1 MESSLSSIYAT
12 TLPKSPSMITTKRTT
27 STNFLQVNNCSHIKT
42 RNGNLMNKLQK
53 SLNNFIK
60 HHKTT
65 ITLSGSKRF
74 SDKSGIYYLK
84 NSNHKCNL
92 NDNYLTPIP
101 SIKKINSHYEK
112 NSLNK
117 AERTAVYL
125 RRMEYSSCIKNNKRI
140 DKMNKIKSHINN
152 ASFILYHTLKEMS
165 PFDKGD
171 TNIDTFFIPRYNEQ
185 DQCDLYIFQNPY
197 KKTDTVNNNNFK
209 IIIFT
214 SASYSK
220 DDITNNITYISTQLQ
235 SLYSIVDLSQ
245 AIVSIISFPSFIS
258 TYETQLLSLKI
269 CLTGIKSINIDW
281 YINSLVNTPI
291 DSGYL
296 AEIKSTLYPELHH
309 MAMSYYEKTH
319 SSNVT
324 PVKQG
329 TIKEIPISYNKSKH
343 KSISPPI
350 YSRKIPQMSSVRNKN
365 DKERNTAMIYQRANI
380 EFKPYKKKIIKGGE
394 LSTNNTTLNA
404 TMITNEIKEVRIPLP
419 CSNRKNYSRKH
430 SDDFNSNHASN
441 MSFAEPSNH
450 LMLNSTDLNISSLL
464 H

>member
-1 MESSLSSIYAT
+1 MIKIRSINGQFSSFINERGEFRYKLSTEEIMSLEKEENVSIGLLELFIYK
-12 TLPKSPSMITTKRTT
+12 TL
-27 STNFLQVNNCSHIKT
+27 Q
-42 RNGNLMNKLQK
+42 
-53 SLNNFIK
+53 
-60 HHKTT
+60 
-65 ITLSGSKRF
+65 
-74 SDKSGIYYLK
+74 
-84 NSNHKCNL
+84 
-92 NDNYLTPIP
+92 
-101 SIKKINSHYEK
+101 
-112 NSLNK
+112 
-117 AERTAVYL
+117 
-125 RRMEYSSCIKNNKRI
+125 

-350 YSRKIPQMSSVRNKN
+350 YSRKIPQMSSVRSKN

-419 CSNRKNYSRKH
+419 CSNRNNYRRKH

-450 LMLNSTDLNISSLL
+450 LMLNSTDLNISNDDDDIMKREPRKKKEKKNVVKKLEYKDIEDSSINYPMKSLKDSQ
-464 H
+464 HFPCAEQCGGINCIVF

>member
-1 MESSLSSIYAT
+1 MIKIRSINGQFSSFINERGEFRYKLSTEEIMSLEKEENVSIGLFELFIYK
-12 TLPKSPSMITTKRTT
+12 TL
-27 STNFLQVNNCSHIKT
+27 Q
-42 RNGNLMNKLQK
+42 
-53 SLNNFIK
+53 
-60 HHKTT
+60 
-65 ITLSGSKRF
+65 
-74 SDKSGIYYLK
+74 DKK
-84 NSNHKCNL
+84 
-92 NDNYLTPIP
+92 
-101 SIKKINSHYEK
+101 
-112 NSLNK
+112 
-117 AERTAVYL
+117 
-125 RRMEYSSCIKNNKRI
+125 
-140 DKMNKIKSHINN
+140 NKIKSHINN
-152 ASFILYHTLKEMS
+152 ASFIFYQTLNEMS

-171 TNIDTFFIPRYNEQ
+171 TNIDTFFIPRYNAQ
-185 DQCDLYIFQNPY
+185 AQCDLYIFQNPY

-220 DDITNNITYISTQLQ
+220 DDITNNITYISKQLQ

-269 CLTGIKSINIDW
+269 CLTGIKSINIEW
-281 YINSLVNTPI
+281 YINSLMNTPI

-296 AEIKSTLYPELHH
+296 AELKSNLYPELQHT
-309 MAMSYYEKTH
+309 AMSYYEEKH

-329 TIKEIPISYNKSKH
+329 INYTIKEIPISYNKPKH

-350 YSRKIPQMSSVRNKN
+350 YSRKIPQISSVRNKN

-404 TMITNEIKEVRIPLP
+404 TVITNEIKEVRIPLP
-419 CSNRKNYSRKH
+419 SNRNNYSRKH
-430 SDDFNSNHASN
+430 SDDFNGNYASN

-450 LMLNSTDLNISSLL
+450 LMLNSTDLNISNDDDDDIMKREPRKKKEKKSVVKKLEYKEIEDSSRSSPMRSLKESQ
-464 H
+464 HFPCAEQCGGINCIVF